1 MMVIDPA
8 KNWMGKWVDARNTPK
23 VKLSILG
30 DCVNFG
36 MGEMENTSTP
46 HIAVQAVLR
55 TCGVIAIKSTWT
67 SLH

>member
-1 MMVIDPA
+1 MMVIDPT

-46 HIAVQAVLR
+46 HTAV
-55 TCGVIAIKSTWT
+55 
-67 SLH
+67 